1 MPAPIP
7 SNINGVSVEFHPNV
21 VNSVDQ
27 CLIDALHHVIRH
39 DIAPGHTLHHIYI
52 RSASDSH
59 AMPSRHAQRKAVD
72 ISRFNGVH
80 VQGGYNSNP
89 SVRAFVDSIQEAFEE
104 YDHRRENFGPLFN
117 RKHGQQWSV
126 GGHNDHIHLSVD

>member
-7 SNINGVSVEFHPNV
+7 SNINGVLVEFHPNV

-27 CLIDALHHVIRH
+27 RLIDALRHVIH
-39 DIAPGHTLHHIYI
+39 PGIAPGHMLQRIYI
-52 RSASDSH
+52 RSVSDSH
-59 AMPSRHAQRKAVD
+59 AMPSRHAQQKAVD
-72 ISRFNGVH
+72 ISRFNGIH
-80 VQGGYNSNP
+80 VQGGYSSNP

-104 YDHRRENFGPLFN
+104 CNHRRENFGPLFN
-117 RKHGQQWSV
+117 RRHGQPWAV